1 MRFLPTRFHGLLDY
15 LSAALFVASP
25 WLFGFAD
32 GTLAQWVP
40 IGVGLAV
47 LGYSLITDY
56 ELGVAKRLS
65 MTAHLNLDRWLSGV
79 FLAAS
84 PWLFGFVDRVYL
96 PHVVFGVFSIV
107 AGLVTRKVPYEA
119 RMGGR
124 H

>member
-1 MRFLPTRFHGLLDY
+1 MRFIPTKIHGLLDY

-25 WLFGFAD
+25 WLFDFAD

-47 LGYSLITDY
+47 LAYSLVTDY
-56 ELGVAKRLS
+56 ELGPVKRLS
-65 MTAHLNLDRWLSGV
+65 MPAHLRLDLWLSGV

-96 PHVVFGVFSIV
+96 PHVCFGLFSIV
-107 AGLVTRKVPYEA
+107 AGLVTRKTPYAA
-119 RMGGR
+119 RVG
-124 H
+124 